1 MNDIDN
7 TTLMFETLAELAPE
21 IRAAHAD
28 PQRALPDLREL
39 LRKLSPLPD
48 SALFLGV
55 ANDGLPVMLNLDDPV
70 PGPVLIAGDSG
81 SGKTRLLQVIAQA
94 VTARHDPDRLR
105 YAVIS
110 AKPQEWERF
119 EESTNCE
126 GILPFQQPLTKN
138 YLGSLVEWAHSNKLG
153 EPFVV
158 LLIDGL
164 DALNADA
171 DLQEAVR
178 WLLLR
183 GPSRRVWPIVT
194 LGTQQLS
201 ASASWLAAFRTRLC
215 GHVTAER
222 DVTLLTGATDFTFSD
237 LLTGS
242 QIAMREG
249 KDWLPF
255 WLPHI
260 D

>member
-1 MNDIDN
+1 MNDTDN
-7 TTLMFETLAELAPE
+7 TALMLETLAELAPE
-21 IRAAHAD
+21 IRSAHAD
-28 PQRALPDLREL
+28 PQRALPNLREV
-39 LRKLSPLPD
+39 LRKLSPLPQ

-55 ANDGLPVMLNLDDPV
+55 ANDGLPVLLNLDDPV

-81 SGKTRLLQVIAQA
+81 SGKTRLLQVITQA
-94 VTARHDPDRLR
+94 VAASHDLDSLR

-110 AKPQEWERF
+110 SKPQEWERY
-119 EESTNCE
+119 EQSANCE
-126 GILPFQQPLTKN
+126 GILPFQQPMTAN
-138 YLGSLVEWAHSNKLG
+138 YLGSLVEWAHSNKHG

-164 DALNADA
+164 DALNTDT

-183 GPSRRVWPIVT
+183 GPSRRIWPIVT
-194 LGTQQLS
+194 LATEHL
-201 ASASWLAAFRTRLC
+201 ATSASWLAAFRTRLC
-215 GHVTAER
+215 GHVAAGR
-222 DVTLLTGATDFTFSD
+222 DVTLLTGATDFAFSD
-237 LLTGS
+237 LLAGS

-255 WLPHI
+255 WLPRI